1 MPLDHGNLQGI
12 QKLILAHLETT
23 SSGNH
28 INTFFEK
35 QHFVDLGFCLY
46 TKTKFIEYE
55 PVQLQIRYF
64 MQLKYLVT

>member
-1 MPLDHGNLQGI
+1 MPLDHANLQSI
-12 QKLILAHLETT
+12 QKIILANLEAT

-55 PVQLQIRYF
+55 PVLLQFRYF
-64 MQLKYLVT
+64 MQLKYLFT